1 MSLLPEPWLLCF
13 LSLLPM
19 AQPLVTILPFSVP
32 CSFSSLKH
40 PSTFPPNPGA
50 SYCFC
55 HCSSAWQ
62 YKERPPESRS
72 GRWTWP
78 PDHLSSRQPPTQL
91 SPHPYFQLRLLLNS
105 SLECNHRTL
114 DPIVTDHHRCLCGPE
129 LARCLLASS
138 FPISFQLDA
147 RPLPALSSNAGCQV
161 LVGFQHQ

>member
-1 MSLLPEPWLLCF
+1 
-13 LSLLPM
+13 M

-50 SYCFC
+50 SYCFPIALLRGNIKKGLQRAALATGPGPQTIC
-55 HCSSAWQ
+55 
-62 YKERPPESRS
+62 PLGNLP
-72 GRWTWP
+72 
-78 PDHLSSRQPPTQL
+78 LSST
-91 SPHPYFQLRLLLNS
+91 HPYFQLRLSLNS

-114 DPIVTDHHRCLCGPE
+114 DPRVTDRHHCLCGPE
-129 LARCLLASS
+129 LARCLLAST

-147 RPLPALSSNAGCQV
+147 RPLPALSSNHAGCQV